1 MTPEF
6 DKMWTQLGLDDDNLK
21 VLQEQILL
29 NPHIGAVIQGTSGLR
44 KMRFALNAGKSSGLR
59 VLYVDLVLLEE
70 VYLISVYAKSNKSNL
85 TTNEKSEIKK
95 LIDLLKKSAFERR
108 AKNEL

>member
-1 MTPEF
+1 ME
-6 DKMWTQLGLDDDNLK
+6 
-21 VLQEQILL
+21 V
-29 NPHIGAVIQGTSGLR
+29 GAVPGTANFTPYRNYTLALETPYQIGCNYYIVES
-44 KMRFALNAGKSSGLR
+44 KMRFALNAGKSSGVR

-70 VYLISVYAKSNKSNL
+70 VYLISAYAKSNKSNL

-108 AKNEL
+108 AKNELR